1 MGFVKRWAFYDKSFR
16 LDKKNITDSK
26 TLDWAKKTEKMDH
39 AKIAK
44 QNTRKFEDI
53 FLGVG
58 AEVLSFM
65 SSAIT
70 VNPDKTQL
78 GICKKDLTKPSRML
92 RKSGDPKKI
101 AKLKMELERLN
112 AVGGRDKI
120 VPNEG
125 IVFTYKGYTMKL
137 TGTFASLNQI
147 LGLFY

>member
-1 MGFVKRWAFYDKSFR
+1 
-16 LDKKNITDSK
+16 LDSKNISDKK
-26 TLDWAKKTEKMDH
+26 TLDWAQKTDKIDQ
-39 AKIAK
+39 AKISK
-44 QNTRKFEDI
+44 DNLRKFEDI

-65 SSAIT
+65 SSALT
-70 VNPDKTQL
+70 VNPDGALRDMQKRLDQT
-78 GICKKDLTKPSRML
+78 IKDVK
-92 RKSGDPKKI
+92 KSGDPTKI

-147 LGLFY
+147 LGLMYF